1 LSYSIYGSLQQ
12 VKEGAK
18 GLAQIVLGA
27 SHLAQVAI
35 PSLLLVK
42 PHSLHQGDDRN
53 DDTRSDDE
61 LTTSSMTSYNE
72 LMEWKCSIRNTLYE
86 QAMVLCM
93 ALQQIGPCLHVIE
106 PRGAMYAMVQINVQ
120 FFNPKTIQNDIDF
133 MTLLYEE
140 ENVIVL
146 PGTCFHFPNSFRVV
160 FCAPIPTL
168 QEAADRI
175 KQFCY
180 RHLL

>member
-1 LSYSIYGSLQQ
+1 LKE

-18 GLAQIVLGA
+18 RLAQIVLGA

-42 PHSLHQGDDRN
+42 PSELRQDANHYTRIDN
-53 DDTRSDDE
+53 DNNVTKNA
-61 LTTSSMTSYNE
+61 TMMSYNE
-72 LMEWKCSIRNTLYE
+72 LMTWKCTIRNTLYE
-86 QAMVLCM
+86 QAKVLCG
-93 ALQQIGPCLHVIE
+93 ALQRVGPCLHVIE

-120 FFNPKTIQNDIDF
+120 YFNPNTIQNDIDF
-133 MTLLYEE
+133 MTLLYQE

-168 QEAADRI
+168 QEAAKRI
-175 KQFCY
+175 TQFCH
-180 RHLL
+180 RHLML